1 MFLDPGS
8 IPVLVEKLRL
18 EAQKASVFPLDV
30 RVNRRKRRE
39 IRLQRVALL
48 SIYQRSQG
56 YPCLKVANQLL
67 SLSLFS
73 PSVRVDYLQACY
85 VL

>member
-30 RVNRRKRRE
+30 LERVNRRKRRE

-56 YPCLKVANQLL
+56 HIT
-67 SLSLFS
+67 
-73 PSVRVDYLQACY
+73 
-85 VL
+85 